1 MDEVSRQLLCERLI
15 IPSPVDTLESVS
27 TDSGKRR
34 STTVAQTDFVDSDTS
49 CDLFTGNQS
58 HDSQQR
64 FSAAD
69 QNQAGS
75 DTAFPT
81 AQQSNL

>member
-15 IPSPVDTLESVS
+15 VPSPVDTLESVS
-27 TDSGKRR
+27 TDSGKR
-34 STTVAQTDFVDSDTS
+34 
-49 CDLFTGNQS
+49 QS

-75 DTAFPT
+75 DTAFTT

>member
-1 MDEVSRQLLCERLI
+1 MDEVSRQLCERLI

-34 STTVAQTDFVDSDTS
+34 STTVVSDTS
-49 CDLFTGNQS
+49 CDPFTGNQS

-75 DTAFPT
+75 DAAFPT